1 MDKLIVSVTAVIIIL
16 IFSLI
21 SYLWYKYCVPPAG
34 DDVLY
39 MMRMSRSRLVIGIPG
54 VIFGS
59 IMTVVPIIF
68 LDGQMFAAFA
78 TFYIFTLFGI
88 YFCIMILLWRCAV
101 REDSLT
107 FYMPLLPAKEIKFH
121 EIDFV
126 HYKDN
131 NTYGL
136 SGQKTL
142 VGYHSK
148 KKLFSIEEDIIGFP
162 LLLEL
167 LCERGKVDYAPAMEN
182 PTTEKTLRRVPV
194 VESFS
199 VTAKTGDKVR
209 EVLIDLLLLFPCSV
223 YILWDHTEFELIYQI
238 IALIMLLFLVPNFL
252 STMLRKVTVDF
263 CTIAVRNSLGVTKTY
278 EIRQITEVAE
288 LENHIVLYAGEQKI
302 VKIAKDSKNFQYL
315 FERLLR
321 SEAEIYRKF

>member
-1 MDKLIVSVTAVIIIL
+1 MDKITISVTATVIIL
-16 IFSLI
+16 IFLLI
-21 SYLWYKYCVPPAG
+21 SYLWYRYCVPPSG
-34 DDVLY
+34 DDVLFI
-39 MMRMSRSRLVIGIPG
+39 MRMSRSRLVIGVPG
-54 VIFGS
+54 LIFCL
-59 IMTVVPIIF
+59 IMTIVPIIL
-68 LDGQMFAAFA
+68 LDDQMFIAFV

-88 YFCIMILLWRCAV
+88 YVCMMMLLWRCV
-101 REDSLT
+101 IREDSLT
-107 FYMPLLPAKEIKFH
+107 FYMPLLPAKKITFH

-142 VGYHSK
+142 VGYRNK
-148 KKLFSIEEDIIGFP
+148 KRLFSIEEDIIGFP
-162 LLLEL
+162 LLLAML
-167 LCERGKVDYAPAMEN
+167 HERGKVDYAPVMEN
-182 PTTEKTLRRVPV
+182 PTAEKTLSRVPV

-199 VTAKTGDKVR
+199 LSAKTGEKVST
-209 EVLIDLLLLFPCSV
+209 VLIDLLFLFPCSA
-223 YILWDHTEFELIYQI
+223 YILWNRAEFELIYQI
-238 IALIMLLFLVPNFL
+238 IAVIMLLFFIPNFL
-252 STMLRKVTVDF
+252 STMLWKVTVDF
-263 CTIAVRNSLGVTKTY
+263 RTIAVRNSLGVTKTY

>member
-1 MDKLIVSVTAVIIIL
+1 MDKIIVSVTAIVIIFL
-16 IFSLI
+16 FLLI
-21 SYLWYKYCVPPAG
+21 SRLWYRYFVPQAG
-34 DDVLY
+34 DDVLF
-39 MMRMSRSRLVIGIPG
+39 MMRMSRIRLVIGLPG

-59 IMTVVPIIF
+59 IMTIVPIIF
-68 LDGQMFAAFA
+68 FDDRIFTAFI
-78 TFYIFTLFGI
+78 TFYIFTLFGL
-88 YFCIMILLWRCAV
+88 YVCIMILLWRCAV

-131 NTYGL
+131 QTYGL

-142 VGYHSK
+142 VGYHNK

-167 LCERGKVDYAPAMEN
+167 LCEHGKVDYAPAMEN
-182 PTTEKTLRRVPV
+182 PTAEKTLSRVPV
-194 VESFS
+194 METFS

-209 EVLIDLLLLFPCSV
+209 EVLIDLLFLFPCSL
-223 YILWDHTEFELIYQI
+223 YILWNQAEFELIYQI
-238 IALIMLLFLVPNFL
+238 IALIMLLFLVPNFP

-263 CTIAVRNSLGVTKTY
+263 RTIAVRNSLGVTKTY

-321 SEAEIYRKF
+321 SEAGIYRKF